1 MMAGTDEK
9 INECIEKSLNYL
21 SAIDRP
27 IVLKREQRISI
38 QHLLLGKDVIAIL
51 PTGFGRSMIFT
62 VYALAKSEMV
72 KMSGNS
78 NNDGCSVLV
87 VSPLKSIINYQ
98 IAYLQSINFSA
109 VELSDKTF
117 ADVVRSPPQFIY
129 STTEQAIDRKF
140 MQEMKNITSVLH
152 CSIAVVVVDESHTVE
167 TWGGQRYLKLQ
178 NLSFALQ

>member
-1 MMAGTDEK
+1 MAGTDEK
-9 INECIEKSLNYL
+9 ISECIEKSLNYL

-27 IVLKREQRISI
+27 IVLKCEQRISI

-51 PTGFGRSMIFT
+51 PTGFGKSMIFT

-87 VSPLKSIINYQ
+87 VSPLRSIINDQ

-117 ADVVRSPPQFIY
+117 ADVVGSPPQGKQGKCKKPYIP
-129 STTEQAIDRKF
+129 
-140 MQEMKNITSVLH
+140 ITLANKGVNLMINCLISYH
-152 CSIAVVVVDESHTVE
+152 CT
-167 TWGGQRYLKLQ
+167 
-178 NLSFALQ
+178 